1 MSTFRE
7 RSFSEGTIE
16 RYRGDR
22 YANTNPTWDIEDSP
36 WKVEQ
41 VLRMMRAH
49 NLAPASIAEV
59 GCGAGAVLAGM
70 RRVFPEAKLYGFDIA
85 PGAAHLW
92 ARQADAG
99 IEFTL
104 GDFFEQSRRPYELLL
119 VLDVIEHLANPFD
132 FLSRLGGY
140 AQGYIFHFPLDLSAL
155 SVLREKPLFHV
166 RNKVGH
172 LHYYTKGLALALL
185 EECGYEINDW
195 FYTGAAFSAPQRR
208 WLTRLASLPR
218 RLAYAVGKDFGVRL
232 LGGETLM
239 VLAQRRSTP

>member
-1 MSTFRE
+1 MRKSAAEQEQSWRECGGPFRKPNYTGSTSLQAR
-7 RSFSEGTIE
+7 RISG
-16 RYRGDR
+16 
-22 YANTNPTWDIEDSP
+22 PDIT
-36 WKVEQ
+36 
-41 VLRMMRAH
+41 
-49 NLAPASIAEV
+49 
-59 GCGAGAVLAGM
+59 
-70 RRVFPEAKLYGFDIA
+70 
-85 PGAAHLW
+85 
-92 ARQADAG
+92 DAG

-185 EECGYEINDW
+185 EECGYEIRDW

-239 VLAQRRSTP
+239 VLAKHRSAP